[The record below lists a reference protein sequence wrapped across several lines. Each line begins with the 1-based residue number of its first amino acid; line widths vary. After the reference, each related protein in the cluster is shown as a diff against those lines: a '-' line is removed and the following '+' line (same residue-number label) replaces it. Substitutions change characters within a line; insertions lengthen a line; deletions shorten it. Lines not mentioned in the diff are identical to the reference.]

1 MTERGKY
8 HGQRLKA
15 QDVLRL
21 YAAGERDFR
30 GAILRGCSFRGADL
44 SGADFSGAD
53 LRSARFVDATLQNAK
68 FCGAQAGLQR
78 RWWLGQLG
86 LVIFIAILTGLLQGF
101 TGSLIGSLLI
111 EGGSVST
118 STAIAAIIVI
128 VVTFFAIVR
137 QGFTLKALGIVA
149 VAGAFAVAVAGTV
162 AVAIAFAFSGT
173 VAVAG
178 AFAFVVAFAFAFA
191 FVVAGAVAGAVAFA
205 VAGAFAVAFAM
216 AVVSTIAGAV
226 AVAVAVAGIVAV
238 ATLLLSIYI
247 NQCIYKRVP
256 KFENL
261 RIIGLACA
269 ALGGTTFSGA
279 DLSSTSFSHAYLQ
292 RTNFADSRHKPTTLT
307 HVRWHHAQ
315 KLDQARLGSSIL
327 QDPRVCT
334 LLTTLNGIDHD
345 LSHANLRG
353 ANLANAQLHRI
364 RLNNA
369 MLNGATLEGAELH
382 GAILTE
388 AQCIATNF
396 TAAHLTGAC
405 LEAWNIDETTI
416 LKDVD
421 CQHIFLKEK
430 PDDRGDRERRPHNL
444 DKDFQPGDF
453 EKFFK
458 ETLDTVQILI
468 RNGIDPAAFRTAFKK
483 VTAENPDVSRD
494 SIQGFER
501 QGQDILLTLQVPSGT
516 DKAKIERTWDE
527 GYQLGL
533 KEGYHSGLLEGQTQR
548 ANDLKEVML
557 SFTQNPLSI
566 HNMNNP
572 INTGDGSFYAGGDVN
587 LTGSTLNLGEISGQV
602 SNQINQL
609 PDAAPTP
616 DQPSLKTLLLQL
628 KAAIET
634 DTELSDDEKAEAL
647 GEVAKLVKAGS
658 DPKESTMQRLAK
670 RATATLKSIAE
681 PLTEA
686 SKLATACTSLLPMIL
701 ALF

>member
-1 MTERGKY
+1 MMAKRSKY
-8 HGQRLKA
+8 HGRRLTA
-15 QDVLRL
+15 RDVLRL

-30 GAILRGCSFRGADL
+30 GAILRGCSFQGADL

-53 LRSARFVDATLQNAK
+53 IRSARFTDATLQNAK

-78 RWWLGQLG
+78 RWWLGQLLLIVILAG
-86 LVIFIAILTGLLQGF
+86 LAGVLQGYA
-101 TGSLIGSLLI
+101 GALIGLWLTV
-111 EGGSVST
+111 GSVPDQIA
-118 STAIAAIIVI
+118 AIAAIIMIVI
-128 VVTFFAIVR
+128 TLLAITDT
-137 QGFTLKALGIVA
+137 GFTVKVLGNLLVA
-149 VAGAFAVAVAGTV
+149 VSIVIAGAVVGFMAGAFA
-162 AVAIAFAFSGT
+162 
-173 VAVAG
+173 G
-178 AFAFVVAFAFAFA
+178 AFAGVLAVAMVSIFAITFVGAIAGSWAIAGSMALAGILSSTTTVAFSVTF
-191 FVVAGAVAGAVAFA
+191 
-205 VAGAFAVAFAM
+205 
-216 AVVSTIAGAV
+216 
-226 AVAVAVAGIVAV
+226 AGIVTLASVLLV
-238 ATLLLSIYI
+238 AYI
-247 NQCIYKRVP
+247 DQCIHKRDQR
-256 KFENL
+256 FENL
-261 RIIGLACA
+261 RIIRLAFT

-279 DLSSTSFSHAYLQ
+279 DLSGASFSHAYLQ
-292 RTNFADSRHKPTTLT
+292 RTNFADSRRQPTTLT
-307 HVRWHHAQ
+307 HVRWHQTHH
-315 KLDQARLGSSIL
+315 LDRARLGSSIL
-327 QDPRVCT
+327 QDPRVCH
-334 LLTTLNGIDHD
+334 LLTTLKGVDQN
-345 LSHANLRG
+345 LSHADLHG
-353 ANLANAQLHRI
+353 ANLADAILHGI
-364 RLNNA
+364 NLSGAN
-369 MLNGATLEGAELH
+369 LNGAILAGAELH
-382 GAILTE
+382 RATLTG

-468 RNGIDPAAFRTAFKK
+468 RNGIDPAAFRTAFEK
-483 VTAENPDVSRD
+483 VMAENPDVSRD

-501 QGQDILLTLQVPSGT
+501 QGQDVLLTLQVPAGT

-533 KEGYHSGLLEGQTQR
+533 KEGYKSGLLEGQTQR

-602 SNQINQL
+602 TNQINQL

-647 GEVAKLVKAGS
+647 GELAKLAKAGRS
-658 DPKESTMQRLAK
+658 PQESAMKRLAK
-670 RATATLKSIAE
+670 RATDALKSIAE

-686 SKLATACTSLLPMIL
+686 SKLATACNTLLPMLI

>member
-1 MTERGKY
+1 M
-8 HGQRLKA
+8 
-15 QDVLRL
+15 
-21 YAAGERDFR
+21 
-30 GAILRGCSFRGADL
+30 
-44 SGADFSGAD
+44 
-53 LRSARFVDATLQNAK
+53 
-68 FCGAQAGLQR
+68 
-78 RWWLGQLG
+78 
-86 LVIFIAILTGLLQGF
+86 
-101 TGSLIGSLLI
+101 
-111 EGGSVST
+111 
-118 STAIAAIIVI
+118 
-128 VVTFFAIVR
+128 
-137 QGFTLKALGIVA
+137 
-149 VAGAFAVAVAGTV
+149 
-162 AVAIAFAFSGT
+162 
-173 VAVAG
+173 
-178 AFAFVVAFAFAFA
+178 
-191 FVVAGAVAGAVAFA
+191 
-205 VAGAFAVAFAM
+205 
-216 AVVSTIAGAV
+216 
-226 AVAVAVAGIVAV
+226 
-238 ATLLLSIYI
+238 YI
-247 NQCIYKRVP
+247 NRCIHKRDQR
-256 KFENL
+256 FENL
-261 RIIGLACA
+261 RIIRLAFA

-279 DLSSTSFSHAYLQ
+279 DLSGASFSHAYLQ
-292 RTNFADSRHKPTTLT
+292 RTNFADYRHKSTILSQ
-307 HVRWHHAQ
+307 VRWHQAHD
-315 KLDQARLGSSIL
+315 LDQARLGSSIL

-345 LSHANLRG
+345 LSHADLHG
-353 ANLANAQLHRI
+353 ANLASAQLHRI

-369 MLNGATLEGAELH
+369 ILNGANLEGAELH

-396 TAAHLTGAC
+396 TTAHLTGAC

-421 CQHIFLKEK
+421 CQHIFLREK
-430 PDDRGDRERRPHNL
+430 PDDRGDRERRPHDLN
-444 DKDFQPGDF
+444 KDFRTGDF

-468 RNGIDPAAFRTAFKK
+468 RNGIDPAAFRTAFEK

-501 QGQDILLTLQVPSGT
+501 QGQDVLLTLQVPAGT

-533 KEGYHSGLLEGQTQR
+533 KEGYKSGLLAGQTQR